1 MRVLIGFDGSEHS
14 DAAIEDLKHAGLPQD
29 CTVLIA
35 TVADLLMSSPELS
48 KVIKQ
53 TITPRR
59 VAAGLDKAQSHA
71 ERITKEALENSRRAK
86 TRVKK
91 MFPGWDV
98 SAEVMIGTPGWVL
111 VDVANK
117 WNADLVVVGSQGHS
131 ALKSLFL
138 GSVSKRV
145 VADSRCSV
153 RVVKVSDRAE
163 ANDSFRILVGVDC
176 SPASEQAIH
185 EIGQRVWPDGTEVRL
200 VWVDDSTPT
209 TQVVTRLPQATALIN
224 SYYRKS
230 RSRVAAML
238 RWATRELSA
247 IGLKTSVAKKA
258 GSAKSVLVD
267 EAREWNA
274 DSIFVGTRDFSSSF
288 ERFRLGSVSSSVV
301 TNAGCTVEIV
311 RPSANAALGH
321 Q

>member
-1 MRVLIGFDGSEHS
+1 MAMRVLIGYDGSEHS
-14 DAAIEDLKHAGLPQD
+14 DAAIEDLKHAGLPKD

-35 TVADLLMSSPELS
+35 SVADLLMSSPELS
-48 KVIKQ
+48 QVIKQ
-53 TITPRR
+53 ALTPRR
-59 VAAGLDKAQSHA
+59 VAAGLKKAQSHA
-71 ERITKEALENSRRAK
+71 ERVAKEALENARRAK

-98 SAEVMIGTPGWVL
+98 RAEVMVGTPGWVL

-117 WNADLVVVGSQGHS
+117 WNADLVVLGSQGHS
-131 ALKSLFL
+131 ALKRLLL

-153 RVVKVSDRAE
+153 RVVKVGGRTNG
-163 ANDSFRILVGVDC
+163 NDPTRIVIGVDG

-185 EIGQRVWPDGTEVRL
+185 EVGQRVWPAGTEVRL

-209 TQVVTRLPQATALIN
+209 TQIVSRLPQATAMIN
-224 SYYRKS
+224 NYYRKA

-238 RWATRELSA
+238 RWATRELRA
-247 IGLKTSVAKKA
+247 IGLKTSVAKSD

-274 DSIFVGTRDFSSSF
+274 DCIFVGTRDFSSSF
-288 ERFRLGSVSSSVV
+288 EGFRLGSVSSSVV
-301 TNAGCTVEIV
+301 TNAGCTVEKV
-311 RPSANAALGH
+311 RPSADAR
-321 Q
+321 